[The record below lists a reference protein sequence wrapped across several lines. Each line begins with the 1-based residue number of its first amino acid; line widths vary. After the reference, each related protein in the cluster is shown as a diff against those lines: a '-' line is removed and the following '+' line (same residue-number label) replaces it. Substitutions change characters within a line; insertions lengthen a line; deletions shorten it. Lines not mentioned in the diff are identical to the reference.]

1 MAEVKDVPY
10 VALCDRAC
18 GCLATWGA
26 HTELPADAVDEDGCD
41 PLVGP
46 KTARIIVYD
55 VQCPSCD
62 GAPLLHD
69 ERRSA

>member
-1 MAEVKDVPY
+1 MAEVTKWVPY
-10 VALCDRAC
+10 EALCDRNC
-18 GCLATWGA
+18 GGLASWSA
-26 HTELPADAVDEDGCD
+26 HDELPPDALDDGCD

-46 KTARIIVYD
+46 KTLKVIVYD

-69 ERRSA
+69 ERASA